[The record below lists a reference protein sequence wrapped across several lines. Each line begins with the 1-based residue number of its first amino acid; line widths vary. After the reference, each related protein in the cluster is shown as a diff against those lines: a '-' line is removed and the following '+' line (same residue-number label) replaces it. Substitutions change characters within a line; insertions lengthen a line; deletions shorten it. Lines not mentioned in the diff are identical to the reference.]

1 MPAHVDYFLSL
12 NSPWAHFGAARL
24 EAIVARTGATLRP
37 YPVDFGT
44 IFAASGGLPLPRR
57 SPQRQAYRSMEMA
70 RWRAHLGIP
79 LHVQPKH
86 APMNEALPASCVI
99 VARETVDDDAAMRLA
114 HRVLRALWEDELDPA
129 DDATLE
135 VLIADVGLDP
145 QALMAVARE
154 PRWMEQRVADSAMAL
169 AVGVFGAP
177 SYVVNQEIFWGQDR
191 LDFLE
196 RRLAQ
201 E

>member
-1 MPAHVDYFLSL
+1 
-12 NSPWAHFGAARL
+12 
-24 EAIVARTGATLRP
+24 
-37 YPVDFGT
+37 
-44 IFAASGGLPLPRR
+44 
-57 SPQRQAYRSMEMA
+57 MEMA